1 MGDPNGQPIGF
12 LLMRIGIPLEVAPGE
27 NRVAAT
33 PRTVTQLIGLGYD
46 VLVESGAG
54 ARAALPDA
62 AFRESGA
69 EIGTAAEAWGS
80 DVVLA
85 VNPPTDDQ
93 IAALNPGARLIAFLW
108 PRQDAELTERL
119 AARGVTALSMD
130 MVPRTSR
137 AQALDALS
145 SMANISGYRAVV
157 EAAHAFGRF
166 FTGQVTAAGKVP
178 PAKVLVAGTGVA
190 GLAAIGAANS
200 LGAIVRATDVRPE
213 TAEQVESMGA
223 TFLHVDTADQGV
235 SSDGYA
241 KEVGADYA
249 EKAAQLYADQAADVD
264 IIVTTAAIPG
274 RPSPKLITADMVA
287 TMRPG
292 SVIVDLAALGGGNCE
307 LTRPGETYV
316 TEGGVT
322 IIGWT
327 DLASRLPGQ
336 SSQLYGTNLVNA
348 LTLMTPEKDGQLVL
362 DFDDEVVRTMTTV
375 RDGVIT
381 FPPPPIE
388 VSAAPAP
395 AAAPAVVE
403 AAPPKEPR
411 PWWHQVVAV
420 GLGALVLIA
429 ALTLA
434 PSSFVGLFGIFA
446 LAGVVGYYV
455 VWNVT
460 HALHTPLMS
469 VTNAI
474 SGIIVVGAMTQLA
487 SDSMLVKIVAFVA
500 VLLASINVFGG
511 FTVTAR
517 MLNMFKKG

>member
-1 MGDPNGQPIGF
+1 
-12 LLMRIGIPLEVAPGE
+12 
-27 NRVAAT
+27 
-33 PRTVTQLIGLGYD
+33 
-46 VLVESGAG
+46 
-54 ARAALPDA
+54 
-62 AFRESGA
+62 
-69 EIGTAAEAWGS
+69 
-80 DVVLA
+80 
-85 VNPPTDDQ
+85 
-93 IAALNPGARLIAFLW
+93 
-108 PRQDAELTERL
+108 
-119 AARGVTALSMD
+119 
-130 MVPRTSR
+130 
-137 AQALDALS
+137 
-145 SMANISGYRAVV
+145 
-157 EAAHAFGRF
+157 
-166 FTGQVTAAGKVP
+166 
-178 PAKVLVAGTGVA
+178 
-190 GLAAIGAANS
+190 
-200 LGAIVRATDVRPE
+200 
-213 TAEQVESMGA
+213 
-223 TFLHVDTADQGV
+223 
-235 SSDGYA
+235 
-241 KEVGADYA
+241 
-249 EKAAQLYADQAADVD
+249 
-264 IIVTTAAIPG
+264 
-274 RPSPKLITADMVA
+274 MVA

-316 TEGGVT
+316 TENGVT

-348 LTLMTPEKDGQLVL
+348 LTLMTPEKDGTLVL

-375 RDGVIT
+375 RDGEIT

-403 AAPPKEPR
+403 AAPPKPPR
-411 PWWHQVVAV
+411 PWWHQVVPV
-420 GLGALVLIA
+420 GVGALVLIA

-487 SDSMLVKIVAFVA
+487 SDDYAVKIVAFVA

>member
-1 MGDPNGQPIGF
+1 MKQ
-12 LLMRIGIPLEVAPGE
+12 LLD
-27 NRVAAT
+27 
-33 PRTVTQLIGLGYD
+33 LGYE
-46 VLVESGAG
+46 VVMEHGAG
-54 ARAALPDA
+54 AASSFPDPSYEAVGATVSDA
-62 AFRESGA
+62 ARVWA
-69 EIGTAAEAWGS
+69 S
-80 DVVLA
+80 DIVIS
-85 VNPPTDDQ
+85 VNE
-93 IAALNPGARLIAFLW
+93 PGAAQAGQLRRGAVLITFLH
-108 PRQDAELTERL
+108 PRQEPNQVAEL

-137 AQALDALS
+137 AQSLDALS

-190 GLAAIGAANS
+190 GLAAIGAANA

-223 TFLHVDTADQGV
+223 TFLHVEGSGQGV

-241 KEVGADYA
+241 REASADYA
-249 EKAAQLYADQAADVD
+249 VRAAELYAQQARDVD

-274 RPSPKLITADMVA
+274 RRSPVLITAEMVRS
-287 TMRPG
+287 MKPG

-307 LTRPGETYV
+307 LTRAGESYLTDN
-316 TEGGVT
+316 GVT
-322 IIGWT
+322 IIGYT
-327 DLASRLPGQ
+327 DLASRLPAQ

-348 LTLMTPEKDGQLVL
+348 LKLMTPDKDGQLVI
-362 DFDDEVVRTMTTV
+362 DFDDEVVRTMAV
-375 RDGVIT
+375 SRDGEIT
-381 FPPPPIE
+381 FPPPPIQ

-395 AAAPAVVE
+395 APVAAVPAVPQPTKP
-403 AAPPKEPR
+403 AR
-411 PWWHQVVAV
+411 PWWYPVAV
-420 GLGALVLIA
+420 VGVGAVVLIA
-429 ALTLA
+429 LLTFA
-434 PSSFVGLFGIFA
+434 PASFVTLFGMFA
-446 LAGVVGYYV
+446 LAVVVGYYV

-487 SDSMLVKIVAFVA
+487 SPGWTVKIIAFVA
-500 VLLASINVFGG
+500 VTLASINMFGG
-511 FTVTAR
+511 FTVTQR
-517 MLNMFKKG
+517 MLSMFRKAN

>member
-1 MGDPNGQPIGF
+1 MHR
-12 LLMRIGIPLEVAPGE
+12 MRIGIPEEVASGE

-33 PRTVTQLIGLGYD
+33 PRTVTQLVGLGYD
-46 VLVESGAG
+46 VLVQAGAG
-54 ARAALPDA
+54 DRAALPDA
-62 AFRESGA
+62 GYLEAGA
-69 EIGTAAEAWGS
+69 TTGSAVDAWGA
-80 DVVLA
+80 DIVLT
-85 VNPPTDDQ
+85 VNAPTDEQ
-93 IAALNPGARLIAFLW
+93 IALMRPGAVLIGFLF
-108 PRQDAELTERL
+108 PRQDEALTQRL

-223 TFLHVDTADQGV
+223 TFLHVGTADQGV

-249 EKAAQLYADQAADVD
+249 QKAAELYAEQAADVD

-292 SVIVDLAALGGGNCE
+292 SVIVDLAAQGGGNCE
-307 LTRPGETYV
+307 LTHPGESYV
-316 TEGGVT
+316 TDNGVT

-348 LTLMTPEKDGQLVL
+348 LTLMTPEKDGELVI

-375 RDGVIT
+375 RDGEIT

-388 VSAAPAP
+388 VSAVP
-395 AAAPAVVE
+395 AAKPAEVAVVE
-403 AAPPKEPR
+403 PPAPKEPR
-411 PWWHQVVAV
+411 PWWHQVVLV
-420 GLGALVLIA
+420 GAGSLALIA
-429 ALTLA
+429 TLTFS
-434 PSSFVGLFGIFA
+434 PSSFVGLFAIFT
-446 LAGVVGYYV
+446 LACVVGYYV
-455 VWNVT
+455 VWNVS

-474 SGIIVVGAMTQLA
+474 SGIIIVGAMTQMA
-487 SDSMLVKIVAFVA
+487 SDDWVVRIIAFIA

-511 FTVTAR
+511 FAVTHR
-517 MLNMFKKG
+517 MLAMFRKA

>member
-1 MGDPNGQPIGF
+1 MQ
-12 LLMRIGIPLEVAPGE
+12 IGIPFETAPGE

-33 PRTVTQLIGLGYD
+33 PKTVRQLIALGYD
-46 VLVESGAG
+46 VVVQESAG
-54 ARAALPDA
+54 SRSSFDDA
-62 AFRESGA
+62 AY
-69 EIGTAAEAWGS
+69 AEAGS
-80 DVVLA
+80 VIGDVNEAWHSDIILA
-85 VNPPTDDQ
+85 VNPPTEDQ
-93 IAALNPGARLIAFLW
+93 IAALRAGSTIISFLA
-108 PRQDAELTERL
+108 PRQDADLTNRL
-119 AARGVTALSMD
+119 AHQGVTALSMD

-145 SMANISGYRAVV
+145 AMANISGYRAVI

-178 PAKVLVAGTGVA
+178 PATVLVAGTGVA
-190 GLAAIGAANS
+190 GLAAIGAANA

-223 TFLHVDTADQGV
+223 SFLHVRSEGQGI

-249 EKAAQLYADQAADVD
+249 ARARQLYAEQAAEVD
-264 IIVTTAAIPG
+264 IIITTAAIPG
-274 RPSPKLITADMVA
+274 RPSPRLISADMVR
-287 TMRPG
+287 TMRNG
-292 SVIVDLAALGGGNCE
+292 SVIVDLAAQGGGNCE
-307 LTRPGETYV
+307 LTRPGESWV
-316 TEGGVT
+316 TENGVT

-348 LTLMTPEKDGQLVL
+348 LTLMTPEKDGELVL
-362 DFDDEVVRTMTTV
+362 NFDDEIIRTMTTV

-381 FPPPPIE
+381 FPPPAIE

-395 AAAPAVVE
+395 VTDAVPVAPPREPKKPKPWWMAVV
-403 AAPPKEPR
+403 
-411 PWWHQVVAV
+411 WVALA
-420 GLGALVLIA
+420 GMALIA
-429 ALTLA
+429 LLTVA
-434 PSSFVGLFGIFA
+434 PSNFVALFGIFV

-460 HALHTPLMS
+460 YALHTPLMS

-474 SGIIVVGAMTQLA
+474 SGIIIVGAMTQLA
-487 SDSMLVKIVAFVA
+487 DPNPWVKGISFAAIV
-500 VLLASINVFGG
+500 LAAINVFGG
-511 FTVTAR
+511 FTVTHR
-517 MLNMFKKG
+517 MLTMFRKG

>member
-1 MGDPNGQPIGF
+1 MQ
-12 LLMRIGIPLEVAPGE
+12 IGIPLEMAPGE

-33 PRTVTQLIGLGYD
+33 PKTVRQLIALGYG
-46 VLVESGAG
+46 VVVQEGAG
-54 ARAALPDA
+54 SRSAFDDA
-62 AFRESGA
+62 AY
-69 EIGTAAEAWGS
+69 AEAGS
-80 DVVLA
+80 VIGDVNEAWHSDIVLA
-85 VNPPTDDQ
+85 VNPPTEDQ
-93 IAALNPGARLIAFLW
+93 IAALKAGSTIISFLA
-108 PRQDAELTERL
+108 PRQDAALTSRL
-119 AARGVTALSMD
+119 AQQGVTALSMD

-145 SMANISGYRAVV
+145 AMANISGYRAVV
-157 EAAHAFGRF
+157 EAAHSFGRF

-190 GLAAIGAANS
+190 GLAAIGAANAM
-200 LGAIVRATDVRPE
+200 GAIVRATDVRPE

-223 TFLHVDTADQGV
+223 SFLHVRSDDQGV

-249 EKAAQLYADQAADVD
+249 ARARQLYAEQAAEVD
-264 IIVTTAAIPG
+264 IIITTAAIPG
-274 RPSPKLITADMVA
+274 RRSPLLISADMVS
-287 TMRPG
+287 TMRNG
-292 SVIVDLAALGGGNCE
+292 SVIVDLAAQGGGNCE
-307 LTRPGETYV
+307 LTRPGESWV
-316 TEGGVT
+316 TENGVT

-362 DFDDEVVRTMTTV
+362 DFDDEIVRTMTTV

-395 AAAPAVVE
+395 APATGAVP
-403 AAPPKEPR
+403 ATPPPEPKKPK
-411 PWWHQVVAV
+411 PWWLTVVWV
-420 GLGALVLIA
+420 ALAGMGLIA
-429 ALTLA
+429 LLTIA
-434 PSSFVGLFGIFA
+434 PSNFVTLFGIFV

-460 HALHTPLMS
+460 YALHTPLMS

-474 SGIIVVGAMTQLA
+474 SGIIIVGAMTQLA
-487 SDSMLVKIVAFVA
+487 DPNPWVKGISFAAIV
-500 VLLASINVFGG
+500 LAAINVFGG
-511 FTVTAR
+511 FTVTHR
-517 MLNMFKKG
+517 MLTMFRKG